1 MSLSAETPMVHVA
14 LDKIPCPSLVMQDS
28 GKSYFV
34 LLHSKGKPENAYNM
48 NFVFWPKLIICLF
61 GEAHREFSNKQFK
74 RIHQLKTAN
83 FLPYNSHR
91 NVKNL
96 DVNHPLVRVQR
107 QCLGEKS

>member
-48 NFVFWPKLIICLF
+48 NFVFWPKLIVYLGKHTENFQI
-61 GEAHREFSNKQFK
+61 SS
-74 RIHQLKTAN
+74 LKEYIN
-83 FLPYNSHR
+83 
-91 NVKNL
+91 
-96 DVNHPLVRVQR
+96 
-107 QCLGEKS
+107 